1 MRQATRV
8 RDGRV
13 EVERPYRDEVRR
25 IAVPLRLGDMGETH
39 FVLRDDW
46 QSHFL
51 RKQAEES
58 ATSLTVRSLRAW
70 IDQPEAMGLT
80 REVQNLVI
88 LSFALQSN
96 LTFSLHGTPV
106 QPQLEQLDNGLELRA
121 QSLPSA
127 AVWQEAIQ
135 RAEAILGTPGALL
148 LNAAN
153 VAQFVER

>member
-1 MRQATRV
+1 MALLAHQFPAHPQFVDEVRRPALRRLLELVRQATRA

-13 EVERPYRDEVRR
+13 EVERLYRDEVRR

-39 FVLRDDW
+39 FVWRDDW

-51 RKQAEES
+51 RKQAE
-58 ATSLTVRSLRAW
+58 AGAASLTVRSLRAW

-96 LTFSLHGTPV
+96 LTFSLYGTPV
-106 QPQLEQLDNGLELRA
+106 QQ
-121 QSLPSA
+121 
-127 AVWQEAIQ
+127 
-135 RAEAILGTPGALL
+135 
-148 LNAAN
+148 
-153 VAQFVER
+153 